1 MTNKRTFPRLK
12 RRLLVKFS
20 FDGAERTG
28 FSRDLSHTG
37 LFIKS
42 ALIPQIGTPLT
53 ITITLHN
60 GKNIVLHGKVV
71 RRSRTTSALD
81 VEHGGFSFELGGYVE
96 AYANYVTSL
105 GDV

>member
-12 RRLLVKFS
+12 RRLMVKFT
-20 FDGAERTG
+20 FDGAARTG

-42 ALIPQIGTPLT
+42 VSVPPIGEPLSLT
-53 ITITLHN
+53 VTLPN
-60 GKNIVLHGKVV
+60 GKNVLLEGKVV
-71 RRSRTTSALD
+71 RGYRAAGLVD

-96 AYANYVTSL
+96 AYANYVASL
-105 GDV
+105 GEV